1 MISSPT
7 VDDPLNARAMNAPTP
22 NLTSP
27 ELYINRELSQ
37 LEFNR
42 RVLELAKDD
51 DVLLLERLS
60 FLCIANANLDEFF
73 EIRVAG
79 LIHQQAF
86 GAAQRGPE
94 NQTPAEQLRAI
105 SQVAHELLDEQYRV
119 LNELLLPRL
128 DAEGIRFIPR
138 DKWNQKQSQWLR
150 HYFTHDLVPILS
162 PVGSTPRIRSRR
174 C

>member
-1 MISSPT
+1 MISSPAD
-7 VDDPLNARAMNAPTP
+7 DDPLQARSMNSP
-22 NLTSP
+22 NLNLASP

-51 DVLLLERLS
+51 EVPLLERLS

-86 GAAQRGPE
+86 GVTQRGPD
-94 NQTPAEQLRAI
+94 NH
-105 SQVAHELLDEQYRV
+105 VA
-119 LNELLLPRL
+119 
-128 DAEGIRFIPR
+128 G
-138 DKWNQKQSQWLR
+138 
-150 HYFTHDLVPILS
+150 
-162 PVGSTPRIRSRR
+162 
-174 C
+174 

>member
-1 MISSPT
+1 MISCPA
-7 VDDPLNARAMNAPTP
+7 VDDPPNARAMNAPTP
-22 NLTSP
+22 NLASP

-51 DVLLLERLS
+51 DVPLLERLS

-86 GAAQRGPE
+86 GVAQRGPD
-94 NQTPAEQLRAI
+94 NCRRREQLRAI
-105 SQVAHELLDEQYRV
+105 AQVAHELLDEQYRV

-128 DAEGIRFIPR
+128 DVEGIRFIPR
-138 DKWNQKQSQWLR
+138 DRWNPKQ
-150 HYFTHDLVPILS
+150 THGCGTTS
-162 PVGSTPRIRSRR
+162 RTTSCRS
-174 C
+174 